1 MATAARASRRLAP
14 AGDAQSHAPHPHAT
28 PAVGGPVS
36 SGSGGGGGRAQFNL
50 SSSAATAVVFVSI
63 LLCFILLCTYCRCAR
78 QRAVAGARRRVMR
91 DLVPGGVALFL
102 RPTAAALPPVL
113 QYAAA
118 ASSAK
123 KGLLPE
129 DCPIC
134 LEPFGDDDGVRVVP
148 ACGHLY
154 HAPCID
160 RWLDVRNSCPVCR
173 CAVASLYAAA
183 DRDRDATA
191 VADGAHDDDDD
202 DDDQEA
208 VLQRVVA
215 MIEAIRDEQR
225 EDAAARRAPAGGG
238 GGS

>member
-1 MATAARASRRLAP
+1 M
-14 AGDAQSHAPHPHAT
+14 
-28 PAVGGPVS
+28 
-36 SGSGGGGGRAQFNL
+36 
-50 SSSAATAVVFVSI
+50 VFVS
-63 LLCFILLCTYCRCAR
+63 ILLCTYCRCAR
-78 QRAVAGARRRVMR
+78 QRAVEGARRRVMH
-91 DLVPGGVALFL
+91 DLVPGVALFL
-102 RPTAAALPPVL
+102 RPTAAALPPVVP
-113 QYAAA
+113 YAAA
-118 ASSAK
+118 AGAAK
-123 KGLLPE
+123 KGLMPE

-173 CAVASLYAAA
+173 CAVATLYAAA
-183 DRDRDATA
+183 DRDRDAAA
-191 VADGAHDDDDD
+191 VADGAHDDD

-225 EDAAARRAPAGGG
+225 EDAVARRAPAGGG